1 MIKKEN
7 KNLLMDQTNMI
18 NKEEN
23 EMSTKENMVEAPTTK
38 KFDLEKYKLSQ
49 NFSEQIGVKK
59 ELLTIPV
66 RKPNRQDFIMVNP
79 DPNYQ
84 NQVAVLEL
92 KDDRETYLVNPS
104 IISEVSS
111 EVVIKL
117 LLTAINRQGVLFIWP
132 IKLPSPD
139 GKLDNWSQAAIEAS
153 KLAMDKWVRVVPNM
167 NAGFYE
173 VYTAN
178 KEIPGPIWPETPF
191 EQLIEIA
198 FKGKIID
205 TLDHPVLK
213 KLRGEY

>member
-1 MIKKEN
+1 MSSFNKKILKDES
-7 KNLLMDQTNMI
+7 NMI
-18 NKEEN
+18 NKDEK

-38 KFDLEKYKLSQ
+38 KFDFEKYKLSQ

-132 IKLPSPD
+132 IKLPTAD